1 MQRKDFLLA
10 TPALL
15 GLAVGGSWLT
25 GCTPPQTEGSAPENG
40 TEAETAIEPEIM
52 TAPEIGRSSVAY
64 DAAAAV
70 ATLNVAAGNLRILQI
85 TDLHFFN
92 KNPEAKVFN
101 EADEKTVADLYSY
114 VTIYKPDLVMVTGDL
129 WHDNPDGHGFS
140 MMQQAMGA
148 VSSLGVPF
156 GYTWG
161 NHDQMDEPQ
170 AGHDFIAGLP
180 NSIYRGAATHGDYR
194 IRIVDTREGERF
206 AGTLFCM
213 NTNRYGLTRWQLDW
227 LAQASAEL
235 RETNTPALAFFHI
248 PLLEQ
253 KTFYDKNLIPGV
265 QGEEVCNEKEMG
277 RALPALADCP
287 IKATFCGHD
296 HVNDYTVNAQGV
308 DLVYGRAT
316 GYSGYGG
323 DSVRKGAKIID
334 WNLDDG
340 AYRAQTVFADGTQ
353 WIPTHSS

>member
-15 GLAVGGSWLT
+15 GLAVGGSWLA
-25 GCTPPQTEGSAPENG
+25 GCTTKPESG
-40 TEAETAIEPEIM
+40 QPVSEMDPETAVEPEI
-52 TAPEIGRSSVAY
+52 TTPPEIGRSSVAY
-64 DAAAAV
+64 DATSAV
-70 ATLNVAAGNLRILQI
+70 VTLNLAKGNLRILQV

-92 KNPEAKVFN
+92 KNPEAKAFN
-101 EADEKTVADLYSY
+101 DADRKTEADLQAY
-114 VTIYKPDLVMVTGDL
+114 VSIYKPDLIMVTGDL
-129 WHDNPDGHGFS
+129 WHDNPEGRGFS
-140 MMQQAMGA
+140 MMSQAMDV
-148 VSSLGVPF
+148 VSRLGVPF
-156 GYTWG
+156 GFTWG
-161 NHDQMDEPQ
+161 NHDQMDDTQ
-170 AGHDFIAGLP
+170 AGHDFVTGLP
-180 NSIYRGAATHGDYR
+180 NSHYRGAATHGDYR
-194 IRIVDTREGERF
+194 IRIVDTRAGERL

-213 NTNRYGLTRWQLDW
+213 NSNRFGLTRWQLDW

-235 RETNTPALAFFHI
+235 RETQTPALAFFHI

-253 KTFYDKNLIPGV
+253 KTYYDKNLIPGV
-265 QGEEVCNEKEMG
+265 QGEEVCNEKEAG
-277 RALPALADCP
+277 RALPLLAGCP

-296 HVNDYTVNAQGV
+296 HVNDYTVQAEGV

-340 AYRAQTVFADGTQ
+340 SYRAQTVFADGTQ
-353 WIPTHSS
+353 WVVTRS